1 MTIICGKKQIFQSPN
16 ATVLHFIFFDDNLKY
31 RSNFFF
37 LCLEKSSTFLE
48 SLNLKS
54 DMETVGEISIK
65 DLLKQTKIRVYRM
78 NHYPDSKNRAK

>member
-1 MTIICGKKQIFQSPN
+1 MEKSKYFNHQMPLCYTSYFSTIIWNI
-16 ATVLHFIFFDDNLKY
+16 VLI
-31 RSNFFF
+31 FF

-48 SLNLKS
+48 TLNLKS